1 VRLGIIPYVVKVPE
15 EGAGPSGR
23 AV

>member
-1 VRLGIIPYVVKVPE
+1 MFASGNRTV
-15 EGAGPSGR
+15 AGPSGR